1 VSTADERFFFVH
13 LQKTAGTSLV
23 KRVQAQFP
31 MRAVYPNGSDGDIV
45 ACVISV
51 EHLLERW
58 AARGDEIRFVSGHF
72 PLCVTELLGGGF
84 RTLTVLRD
92 PLERTLSYLR
102 HHRQRTEADAALS
115 LEAVYDDEFRF
126 HGLVHNHM
134 TKMLSLLPEE
144 MDAGALTRVE
154 FDRERLER
162 AKRRL
167 SEVDAVGLQD
177 DFEAFCDE
185 VSRRF
190 GWRLGEPVRMNVT
203 EPVEPAAELRERILA
218 DNAFDVELYEF
229 ACELVAGRAVAPG

>member
-1 VSTADERFFFVH
+1 MSAGDERFFFVH
-13 LQKTAGTSLV
+13 LQKTAGTSLIR
-23 KRVQAQFP
+23 RVQAQFP

-45 ACVISV
+45 ASVISV
-51 EHLLERW
+51 DHLLDRW
-58 AARGDEIRFVSGHF
+58 AARGDDIRFVGGHF

-84 RTLTVLRD
+84 TTLTLLRD

-102 HHRQRTEADAALS
+102 HHRERTEADAALS

-134 TKMLSLLPEE
+134 TKMLSLSPDE
-144 MDAGALTRVE
+144 MDAGALTRVD

-167 SEVDAVGLQD
+167 AQVDAVGVQD

-185 VSRRF
+185 LSRRY
-190 GWRLGEPVRMNVT
+190 GWRLGDPVRMNVT
-203 EPVEPAAELRERILA
+203 EPAEPTPELRERILA
-218 DNAFDVELYEF
+218 DNADDVELYRF
-229 ACELVAGRAVAPG
+229 ARELIAERAVARR